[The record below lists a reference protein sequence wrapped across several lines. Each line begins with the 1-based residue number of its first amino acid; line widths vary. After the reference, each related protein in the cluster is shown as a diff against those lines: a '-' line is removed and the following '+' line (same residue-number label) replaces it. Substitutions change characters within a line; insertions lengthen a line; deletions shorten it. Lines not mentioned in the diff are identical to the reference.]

1 MNDRKGVV
9 RMTKRVHRPTIVL
22 VVAFS
27 LLVGIAVAKSSPSP
41 GAAAA
46 AKPIPLEEATMIIE
60 VNATDGDAGLQA
72 FLDGEPWSSMAIS
85 SPDGRRV
92 LDVNAEGR
100 LKRFGLTELFSES
113 NEPPFDELP
122 LRKFKKRFPE
132 GKYRFAGKTVE
143 GRKLVGRARLSH
155 DIPDGPKIT
164 TPAEGAAVPR
174 DNAVAS
180 WDPIA
185 ESGGVEIVGYRAIVE
200 REDPLRVFQ
209 VDLPASVSSVT
220 IPAEYLGPGTKY
232 KLEVQSIE
240 KSGNQTTSAIAFRVV

>member
-1 MNDRKGVV
+1 MLKLIRTPLIATLAVGALAGGVALAQS
-9 RMTKRVHRPTIVL
+9 TP
-22 VVAFS
+22 
-27 LLVGIAVAKSSPSP
+27 GSPA
-41 GAAAA
+41 GRA
-46 AKPIPLEEATMIIE
+46 AKPIHLEEATMIIE

-180 WDPIA
+180 WDPVA

-240 KSGNQTTSAIAFRVV
+240 KSGNQTTSEIAFRVV